1 MRQIPYKGTNED
13 FQGEDNTNNTL
24 RTNLNKPAY
33 GLTSRRQITLVSYD
47 SAINILIKSIL
58 THGQTSRR

>member
-13 FQGEDNTNNTL
+13 LQGEDNTNNTL

-47 SAINILIKSIL
+47 NANNILIN
-58 THGQTSRR
+58 